1 MYYKHGENNAAFYL
15 CTSEDILLAV
25 LKVFFFLC
33 FFLVNFFPHCPG
45 GKKACTQK
53 IQWLK
58 SSVQLLFFFFLKHN
72 GSFFKESK

>member
-33 FFLVNFFPHCPG
+33 FFWLTFFPTAQ
-45 GKKACTQK
+45 GKKSLHTK
-53 IQWLK
+53 D
-58 SSVQLLFFFFLKHN
+58 SVIEVVSAASFLFF
-72 GSFFKESK
+72 S

>member
-45 GKKACTQK
+45 GKKSLHTK
-53 IQWLK
+53 D
-58 SSVQLLFFFFLKHN
+58 SVIEVVSAASFLFFLKA
-72 GSFFKESK
+72 